1 MHSDGLKPVVHD
13 SKLLQRIAETVAIM
27 LYEMEYH
34 VDGSYE
40 CLEFVGLES
49 LIGQI
54 PDGMSAEDAYEAA
67 VHPDDREA
75 YDAATARL
83 VLGEPTEVEYR
94 LIGYNGRTRTVLDR
108 MRPELAADGRIL
120 VGGVVADVTARKL
133 AETQLIEAAEQLAQA
148 ALHDPLTGLP
158 NRRAFQDYLD
168 VALARAERE
177 GGVVGVLFIDLDNFK
192 LINDS
197 FGHAAGDAVLQSV
210 TSRLLD
216 ATRAMDVVSRQGGD
230 EFLILVSDL
239 NAKSAV
245 KPADCD
251 TELATEVVARKV
263 RRVLADPIA
272 LDGVDIYLSASVG
285 ISLYPIDALD
295 SDTLLKHADVAMY
308 SVKQSGRDGHQLYA
322 FGTDTA
328 LEQISMASRLRKTLD
343 RGSGLVLHY
352 QPMVN
357 LESAQFVGVE
367 ALIRW
372 QDGKRGLTPP
382 DEFIPLAERTGLIG
396 SISDW
401 VIQTAC
407 RQASTWQ
414 DLGLDLYVSINLP
427 PSYCQPTGMNHLL
440 ATARTAGIA
449 LDRLVIEV
457 TESALTHASWQAIE
471 PKLAELRK
479 LGLKLAID
487 DFGTGYS
494 SLGRLDKSWVSIL
507 KIDRSFVK
515 DLPDDDHARAL
526 VSSVVHLARSLGL
539 EPIAEGVE
547 TERQRLF
554 LVEHGCRIGQ
564 GSLFSPPV
572 TAAEIETLCAA
583 NNLLA
588 RKSA

>member
-1 MHSDGLKPVVHD
+1 MRSDDTTPDTHD
-13 SKLLQRIAETVAIM
+13 SALLQRIAQTVAIM
-27 LYEMEYH
+27 LYEMEYRA
-34 VDGSYE
+34 DGSYE

-49 LIGQI
+49 LIGQA
-54 PDGMSAEDAYEAA
+54 PDGLSPEEAYEAA

-75 YDAATARL
+75 YEAATARL
-83 VLGEPTEVEYR
+83 VDGEPAEVEYR
-94 LIGYNGRTRTVLDR
+94 LVGYDGQTRVVLDR
-108 MRPELAADGRIL
+108 MRPVAAGDGGWL
-120 VGGVVADVTARKL
+120 VEGVVADITARKVV
-133 AETQLIEAAEQLAQA
+133 ETQLLEAADQLAQA
-148 ALHDPLTGLP
+148 ALRDPLTGLP
-158 NRRAFQDYLD
+158 NRKAFQDHLD
-168 VALARAERE
+168 VAIARAARE

-210 TSRLLD
+210 TSRLLR
-216 ATRAMDVVSRQGGD
+216 ATREMDVVSRQGGD

-239 NAKSAV
+239 NATGAE
-245 KPADCD
+245 PADSVAG
-251 TELATEVVARKV
+251 LAPDVVAARV
-263 RRVLADPIA
+263 RSALADPIA
-272 LDGVDIYLSASVG
+272 LDGVDIYLTASIG

-308 SVKQSGRDGHQLYA
+308 SVKQSGRDGHRLYA
-322 FGTDTA
+322 FGADTA

-343 RGSGLVLHY
+343 GGRGLVLHY
-352 QPMVN
+352 QPLVD
-357 LESAQFVGVE
+357 LESGALVGAE

-372 QDGKRGLTPP
+372 QDGKRGLTQP

-396 SISDW
+396 AISDW
-401 VIQTAC
+401 VIQAAC
-407 RQASTWQ
+407 LQASTWR
-414 DLGLDLYVSINLP
+414 DMGLELYVSINLP

-440 ATARTAGIA
+440 STASTAGVA

-479 LGLKLAID
+479 RGLKLAID

-494 SLGRLDKSWVSIL
+494 SLGRLDKSWVSML
-507 KIDRSFVK
+507 KMDRTFVK
-515 DLPDDDHARAL
+515 DVPGDEHARAL
-526 VSSVVHLARSLGL
+526 ISSVVHLAHSLGL

-547 TERQRLF
+547 TEHQRRF

-564 GSLFSPPV
+564 GALFSPPV
-572 TAAEIETLCAA
+572 SATEIEELWARSDP
-583 NNLLA
+583 LS